1 MTTTTAIIGGGA
13 AGCFAAINLKR
24 MMPDNDI
31 TVYESGKK
39 LLAKVAVTGG
49 GRCNLT
55 NSFEDVRSMDE
66 VYPRGARLMK
76 RLLKEFSHKDAYRWF
91 ERNGVRLVT
100 QDDRCVFPKSQDAM
114 EIVSLLTRLM
124 SESGV
129 RTRTSCRAVSIKR
142 DGCSGSGGRQE
153 RRFRIDFADGGTAYA
168 DNVVVTTGG
177 CQRRGSLSMLDSMEL
192 DMAEPV
198 PSLFSICLPG
208 DDIRELSGTVV
219 DNVTVGICGT
229 KLHASGALLITHW
242 GMSGPAILRLSSYA
256 ARMLSENGYKARLT
270 VNWMGGMNE
279 SEVAELISD
288 LAAGTCR
295 SRRQASILSA

>member
-1 MTTTTAIIGGGA
+1 
-13 AGCFAAINLKR
+13 
-24 MMPDNDI
+24 
-31 TVYESGKK
+31 
-39 LLAKVAVTGG
+39 
-49 GRCNLT
+49 
-55 NSFEDVRSMDE
+55 
-66 VYPRGARLMK
+66 MK

-219 DNVTVGICGT
+219 DNVTVGIC
-229 KLHASGALLITHW
+229 AQ
-242 GMSGPAILRLSSYA
+242 SSTPRA
-256 ARMLSENGYKARLT
+256 HCS
-270 VNWMGGMNE
+270 
-279 SEVAELISD
+279 
-288 LAAGTCR
+288 
-295 SRRQASILSA
+295 